1 MLGERLAYLRRRE
14 GISQKELGS
23 KLNLSHYTISSYEK
37 DRSEPN
43 DEIKAR
49 IARYFNVSSD
59 FLMGLIDQPL
69 PYDREA
75 GVLYFPRNMSP
86 SAQRLFREFV
96 AFWES
101 QEPSRREEE
110 PSPKAPR

>member
-69 PYDREA
+69 PYDRE
-75 GVLYFPRNMSP
+75 
-86 SAQRLFREFV
+86 
-96 AFWES
+96 
-101 QEPSRREEE
+101 EE

>member
-1 MLGERLAYLRRRE
+1 MLGERLAYLRRKE
-14 GISQKELGS
+14 SISQKELGE
-23 KLNLSHYTISSYEK
+23 KLNISHYTISSYEK
-37 DRSEPN
+37 GRSEPN
-43 DEIKAR
+43 DEIKVR
-49 IARYFNVSSD
+49 IARYFNVTLD
-59 FLMGLIDQPL
+59 YLVGLVDQPY
-69 PYDREA
+69 PYDREE
-75 GVLYFPRNMSP
+75 GVLYLPRNMSP

>member
-1 MLGERLAYLRRRE
+1 
-14 GISQKELGS
+14 
-23 KLNLSHYTISSYEK
+23 
-37 DRSEPN
+37 
-43 DEIKAR
+43 
-49 IARYFNVSSD
+49 
-59 FLMGLIDQPL
+59 MGLIDQPL
-69 PYDREA
+69 PYDREE
-75 GVLYFPRNMSP
+75 GVLYLPRNMSP

>member
-69 PYDREA
+69 PYDREE
-75 GVLYFPRNMSP
+75 GVLYLPRNMSP

-96 AFWES
+96 AKW
-101 QEPSRREEE
+101 Q
-110 PSPKAPR
+110 